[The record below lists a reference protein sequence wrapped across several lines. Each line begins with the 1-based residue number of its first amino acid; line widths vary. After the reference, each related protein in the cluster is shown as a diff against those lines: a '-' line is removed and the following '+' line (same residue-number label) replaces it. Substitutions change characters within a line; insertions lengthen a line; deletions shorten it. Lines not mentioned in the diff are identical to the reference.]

1 MFEEYSFAGV
11 YIAIQAVLTLYA
23 QGKPPSSTSPS
34 LPPSLPPSLSTPQL
48 YLVSPPPYGTPDFAC
63 GSGCNHG
70 EAEKQVGWQ
79 VLKTAS

>member
-23 QGKPPSSTSPS
+23 QGKPPSTSPS
-34 LPPSLPPSLSTPQL
+34 LPPSFSTPQL